1 MKKLSKILVF
11 ALVAACFLQLPAFAY
26 TPLDTQVSAPRA
38 AVYSIDAD
46 RFVYEKN
53 ATQEC
58 SIASVTKI
66 VTSMVVIEKVGDL
79 KQQVTITQE
88 MIDLIPF
95 DSSTAGLAVGEVY
108 TYEQLLYCLMVP
120 SGNDAAIA
128 LAVAVS
134 GSLDA
139 FSGEMNRFVASLGCE
154 NTGFVNPHGIDELG
168 QYSTAADLVKIL
180 KYCIQNEQ
188 FMQFFSTYKYEL
200 SIEGYSDTLEH
211 TNKMMDPE
219 GEYYYQ
225 YIIGSKTGTDTGA
238 GSCLIS
244 LAQKDGL
251 KYITVVLGCERP
263 HEVWGPY
270 TYSDTK
276 ALFEDAFS
284 SYAVCTVNKPG
295 EIIGALPV
303 TYMKDGEEVELTVVD
318 SLTAVCDRGMTAD
331 NFTHEIDV
339 VGEYIAPLAA
349 GTVVGNVK
357 YYDENGEYVGSSE
370 LVTVQGAEYS
380 KFEAIMASLSL
391 VSGWQYLL
399 LLIGA
404 IFVALFIMFIIQS
417 IKRSIRRA
425 KRRKQGKH
433 R

>member
-1 MKKLSKILVF
+1 MKKLRKFLVF
-11 ALVAACFLQLPAFAY
+11 MLVAAVLSQLPAFAY

-66 VTSMVVIEKVGDL
+66 VTAMVVIEKVDNL
-79 KQQVTITQE
+79 QQQVTITQE
-88 MIDLIPF
+88 MLDLIPF
-95 DSSTAGLAVGEVY
+95 DSSTAGLTVGEVY

-180 KYCIQNEQ
+180 TYCIQNEQ
-188 FMQFFSTYKYEL
+188 FLKFFSTYEYEL

-219 GEYYYQ
+219 GKYYYQ
-225 YIIGSKTGTDTGA
+225 YLIGSKTGTDTGA

-251 KYITVVLGCERP
+251 KYITVVLGCEYP
-263 HEVWGPY
+263 DEEKGPF

-276 ALFEDAFS
+276 SLFEDAFNA
-284 SYAVCTVNKPG
+284 YAVCTVNKPG
-295 EIIGALPV
+295 EIIGTLPV
-303 TYMKDGEEVELTVVD
+303 TYMKDGDEVELTVVD
-318 SLTAVCDRGMTAD
+318 SLTAVCDKGMTAD
-331 NFTHEIDV
+331 NFTFETDII
-339 VGEYIAPLAA
+339 GEYIAPLAA
-349 GTVVGNVK
+349 GTVVGTVN
-357 YYDENGEYVGSSE
+357 YFDENNELVGSSE

-380 KFEAIMASLSL
+380 KFEAIMDSLSL

-399 LLIGA
+399 ILLGA
-404 IFVALFIMFIIQS
+404 IFIAVLFMFMIQS
-417 IKRSIRRA
+417 VKRSIRRA
-425 KRRKQGKH
+425 KRRKQG
-433 R
+433 RR